1 VTRRTIDELLAA
13 ARVGLVRATPEQ
25 AFASAA
31 DGGVI
36 VDTRSPDE
44 QRQQGVLIP
53 DAVHYPLS
61 VVLWRLDRFPL
72 DTPVYLIC
80 RQGYS
85 SSLAAAGARELGFA
99 NATDVVDGVEGWLAA
114 GLPVELVRRPEV
126 EALLALAASWAAT
139 RPDVAALA
147 RAGSWSREAAGP
159 DSDVDLIFLTD
170 EPATYTHDDAWIAAL
185 GAREIVRRE
194 SWGALEERR
203 LRLPTGLEVEVGVG
217 LPSWAATS
225 PLDAGTAEVVRN
237 GFRALY
243 DPLGLLAA
251 LVPSDA
257 GG

>member
-13 ARVGLVRATPEQ
+13 ARAGLVRATPEQ
-25 AFASAA
+25 AFAAAA

-44 QRQQGVLIP
+44 QRRQGVLIP
-53 DAVHYPLS
+53 GAVNYPLS
-61 VVLWRLDRFPL
+61 VVLWRLDRLPL
-72 DTPVYLIC
+72 DTPLYLIC

-99 NATDVVDGVEGWLAA
+99 NATDVIDGVEGWLAS

-126 EALLALAASWAAT
+126 EALLALAASWAAS
-139 RPDVAALA
+139 RPDVAALGL
-147 RAGSWSREAAGP
+147 AGSWARDAAGP
-159 DSDVDLIFLTD
+159 ESDVDLILLTD
-170 EPATYTHDDAWIAAL
+170 EPAAYADDDTWIAAL
-185 GAREIVRRE
+185 GAREIVRRR

-217 LPSWAATS
+217 PPGWAAS
-225 PLDAGTAEVVRN
+225 DPVDAGTAEVVRN
-237 GFRALY
+237 GFRALH
-243 DPLGLLAA
+243 DPRGLLAA